1 MSRLNKIFF
10 IIIIFLS
17 SNIFP
22 QDFWVN
28 TNGPNGGKIGD
39 IGINS
44 KDELFSGGWWES
56 SGIFRSADDGTTWT
70 KINYGFRNFEVYA
83 IGIGKNDHIF
93 LGTDQQ
99 GIFRSTDNGE
109 SWQKKDNGYTTAE
122 CWTFAFND
130 SGDIFAGD
138 GDWAGIYKS
147 SDDGE
152 NWSWLIELA
161 TLVITINRNGDIYAG
176 TWQGLYKSTDN
187 GNTWNQITNG
197 LPNLSIPCIA
207 FDIDGG
213 IYVGTGYY
221 SNGNGVYYSGDN
233 GSTWVSLGLTDTIVQ
248 SIVITDDFKIYAGTL
263 NNGVMLSTDR
273 GKNWNSIN
281 NGLFD
286 HNIFR
291 LKQNS
296 KGDLF
301 SGSDTHGGIHKSSN
315 AGQSWT
321 QIGLPTSVIQSIDSN
336 DKDRLLFTGTFGGVH
351 RLNLNNGEWKNL
363 GLGNGVSCVAVKNDS
378 IVFAGTSRNGLYRS
392 FNNGD
397 TWELTTITPDS
408 LLYIENLFVME
419 DGALILLTSNYPRI
433 SYDDGITWQTWTNG
447 ITSPYVKGI
456 DVNPFGDIFISN
468 SGTVFRSTDHGLT
481 FETVR
486 NNLHNLENQGIAVN
500 NHLGVFIAYAA
511 GTEGGIYRSLDNG
524 NNWIKV
530 HDSDPA
536 SIMILEDQTIY
547 SGNYQTGII
556 RSLDD
561 GLTWE
566 DVLSGL
572 DLEKTVFSFHQ
583 DKIGYIYA
591 GSYGGGLYV
600 SRDPVSSVSDN
611 KINAVDYYLFQNYPN
626 PFNPSTKI
634 SFTIPNVTLSGVEG
648 SRVQLKV
655 FDVLGNEVA
664 TLVNEYRNAG
674 RYEIDFNASKLAS
687 GVYFYRMQAGS
698 FIQTKKMMV
707 LK

>member
-93 LGTDQQ
+93 LGTNQQ

-147 SDDGE
+147 SDNGE

-233 GSTWVSLGLTDTIVQ
+233 GTTWGSLGLTDTIVQ
-248 SIVITDDFKIYAGTL
+248 SIVITDDYKIYAGTF

-286 HNIFR
+286 YNIFR

-301 SGSDTHGGIHKSSN
+301 TGSETHGGIYKSST

-336 DKDRLLFTGTFGGVH
+336 DKDRLLFTGTVGGVH
-351 RLNLNNGEWKNL
+351 SLNLNNGEWKNL
-363 GLGNGVSCVAVKNDS
+363 GLGNEVSSVAVKNDS
-378 IVFAGTSRNGLYRS
+378 IVFAGTLRNGLYRS

-408 LLYIENLFVME
+408 LLFIENLFVME

-447 ITSPYVKGI
+447 ITYPYVNGI

-468 SGTVFRSTDHGLT
+468 SAAVFRSTNNGLT
-481 FETVR
+481 FETV
-486 NNLHNLENQGIAVN
+486 NSNHSIGKQGIAVN
-500 NHLGVFIAYAA
+500 DHSGVFITDSDG
-511 GTEGGIYRSLDNG
+511 GTSGGIYRSLDNG
-524 NNWIKV
+524 SNWQKV
-530 HDSDPA
+530 KNISA
-536 SIMILEDQTIY
+536 FSIMVANDQSVY
-547 SGNYQTGII
+547 SGVNLGANLNGII
-556 RSLDD
+556 TSSDN
-561 GLTWE
+561 GTTWE
-566 DVLSGL
+566 EISSGL
-572 DLEKTVFSFHQ
+572 DLEKPISSFHQ

-611 KINAVDYYLFQNYPN
+611 KINVVDYYLFQNYPN

-634 SFTIPNVTLSGVEG
+634 SWQSPVSSHQT
-648 SRVQLKV
+648 LKV
-655 FDVLGNEVA
+655 YDILGNEVV

-687 GVYFYRMQAGS
+687 GVYFYRIQAGS
-698 FIQTKKMMV
+698 FTETKKMV
-707 LK
+707 VIK